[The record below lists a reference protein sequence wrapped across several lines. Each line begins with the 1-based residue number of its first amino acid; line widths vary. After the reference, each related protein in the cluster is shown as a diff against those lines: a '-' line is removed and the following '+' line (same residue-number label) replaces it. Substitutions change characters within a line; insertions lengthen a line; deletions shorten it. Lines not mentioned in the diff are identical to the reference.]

1 MAVQLSVTS
10 RNARLD
16 AIETA
21 IGTNP
26 TLSFNTGVQ
35 PANCAL
41 TDSGT
46 QLGQITLPSDWLT
59 SASSGSKSKNGSW
72 TSTAIATGTAAHFR
86 IKSSDDTCHIQ
97 GSITAIGG
105 GGNMELGT
113 TSIITG
119 QTVTVSTFI
128 LTDGNP

>member
-10 RNARLD
+10 RNARLN

-21 IGTNP
+21 IGINP
-26 TLSFNTGVQ
+26 TLNFNTGAQ

-41 TDSGT
+41 ADSGT

-59 SASSGSKSKNGSW
+59 GASSGSKSKNGSW
-72 TSTAIATGTAAHFR
+72 SGSAVATGTTSHFR
-86 IKSSDDTCHIQ
+86 IKSSDGTCHIQ
-97 GSITAIGG
+97 GSVTTVGG
-105 GGNMELGT
+105 GGDMELVT
-113 TSIITG
+113 TSIVTG

-128 LTDGNP
+128 LTDGNS